1 MAVSGA
7 FATATEMPILAV
19 KKLASDTK
27 KKHAVNKKNASQGLR
42 SIKKTRIKKK
52 NAIRSFFFARP
63 SLIKLKNMGAV
74 EMFFVANKKHG
85 CSGSLFCP
93 NL

>member
-1 MAVSGA
+1 MVVSGA

-19 KKLASDTK
+19 KNVGIRHK
-27 KKHAVNKKNASQGLR
+27 KIYGKQKCFTRLAVNKKNQDQE
-42 SIKKTRIKKK
+42 K

-85 CSGSLFCP
+85 CSGSLSP
-93 NL
+93 INL

>member
-1 MAVSGA
+1 MVVSGA

-27 KKHAVNKKNASQGLR
+27 KKHTVNKKCFTRLAVN
-42 SIKKTRIKKK
+42 KKTRIKKK
-52 NAIRSFFFARP
+52 RYPQFFFARP

>member
-1 MAVSGA
+1 MVVSGA

-19 KKLASDTK
+19 KNVGIRHK
-27 KKHAVNKKNASQGLR
+27 KKHTVNKECFTRLAVNKKIGSR
-42 SIKKTRIKKK
+42 K